1 MHKGKTKR
9 QFQKFR
15 IYKDLY
21 GKPCKDD
28 WVAKV
33 VFLIQM
39 LLTFGGCCN
48 RCFWDIRLKMLRLPN
63 FNMVFNLVLTNFF
76 KSELFSC
83 LPKVD
88 LLITVM
94 QRAYCETRASLR
106 VWKIVVDMLKFHLLY
121 KSDIHVLVEFC
132 YKGIHCSCNF
142 ILSIVYLFP
151 LI

>member
-1 MHKGKTKR
+1 MQVWPGVKSC
-9 QFQKFR
+9 FF
-15 IYKDLY
+15 
-21 GKPCKDD
+21 
-28 WVAKV
+28 
-33 VFLIQM
+33 FSIQM
-39 LLTFGGCCN
+39 LQTFRGRCN

-94 QRAYCETRASLR
+94 QRAYCEPWASLR

-121 KSDIHVLVEFC
+121 KSDIYVLVEFC
-132 YKGIHCSCNF
+132 YKGKHCSCNF